1 MIFGQNLISI
11 LLSKPDKQAD
21 MQMSFFGADPLPKTP
36 DHQKKFVA
44 HQNSDFFILSYALMA
59 SNPNNLFGNDFH
71 STAAISAKQLVQA
84 YLAQGLGEV
93 GQLLKGKRNLD

>member
-11 LLSKPDKQAD
+11 LMSKPDKQAI

-44 HQNSDFFILSYALMA
+44 HQNSNFFILSYALTSIYPSILPLPA
-59 SNPNNLFGNDFH
+59 AGTARCQVNDGSH
-71 STAAISAKQLVQA
+71 E
-84 YLAQGLGEV
+84 GL
-93 GQLLKGKRNLD
+93 

>member
-11 LLSKPDKQAD
+11 LMSKPDKQAI

-44 HQNSDFFILSYALMA
+44 HQNSNFFILSYALMFNA
-59 SNPNNLFGNDFH
+59 VHYATRQCYIL
-71 STAAISAKQLVQA
+71 LVTSVTSQNVSVTSV
-84 YLAQGLGEV
+84 LH
-93 GQLLKGKRNLD
+93 K

>member
-1 MIFGQNLISI
+1 MVFSQNLISI

-44 HQNSDFFILSYALMA
+44 HQNSNFFILSYALL
-59 SNPNNLFGNDFH
+59 S
-71 STAAISAKQLVQA
+71 ISVS
-84 YLAQGLGEV
+84 
-93 GQLLKGKRNLD
+93 LLLQEIKI

>member
-11 LLSKPDKQAD
+11 LLTKPDKQAI

-44 HQNSDFFILSYALMA
+44 HQNTDFFILSYALLSIQQVRA
-59 SNPNNLFGNDFH
+59 HELTPEKLQICKHRRTRAFSSAFSSGK
-71 STAAISAKQLVQA
+71 ST
-84 YLAQGLGEV
+84 
-93 GQLLKGKRNLD
+93 

>member
-11 LLSKPDKQAD
+11 LMSKPDKQAI

-44 HQNSDFFILSYALMA
+44 HQNSNFFILSYALLRRSA
-59 SNPNNLFGNDFH
+59 LREIRERND
-71 STAAISAKQLVQA
+71 IP
-84 YLAQGLGEV
+84 E
-93 GQLLKGKRNLD
+93 

>member
-1 MIFGQNLISI
+1 MVFSQNLISI

-44 HQNSDFFILSYALMA
+44 HQNSNFFILSYALADVPGRRSWTGVGLIWMGK
-59 SNPNNLFGNDFH
+59 NIGKKKH
-71 STAAISAKQLVQA
+71 LV
-84 YLAQGLGEV
+84 
-93 GQLLKGKRNLD
+93 